1 MVTETASNPTSSGV
15 RAFTGPRR
23 ASHGAGFWIV
33 AIAFVVAMAFCTVP
47 TPLYPLYQQR
57 DGFATSMITVIFAA
71 YAVGVMA
78 SLYLAGHVSDWL
90 GRRSVILVSVLVE
103 ALSAVLFLLWSD
115 PAGLIVA
122 RFISGVGIGALTATA
137 TAHLAE
143 LRAVARPEENS
154 GWANTVATVVNTGGL
169 ALGPIIGGV
178 LAQYVIAPLTVPYLV
193 FLGLLIVSAI
203 GVAFVPETIER
214 AEERPAYR
222 PQRISLPP
230 DARGRFFAAAVGAAA
245 AFSVFGVFTS
255 LTATFVSGTLHVTSH
270 VAAGAIVFGVMGAAA
285 AAQLLFGRTAARRKL
300 LWGVLL
306 MAGGLLGIAASSL
319 LLSIAL
325 FVVAGVV
332 SGAGVGLVFG
342 SAIGVAASLA
352 PVDRRGEVLAGM
364 FLWAYAGLTVPVVA
378 VGIALSYF
386 GAQEVMIAF
395 SFAVLI
401 VVVISGVAM
410 LKRR

>member
-1 MVTETASNPTSSGV
+1 MPIPNASLVTQQK
-15 RAFTGPRR
+15 RR
-23 ASHGAGFWIV
+23 VSHGTGFWVI
-33 AIAFVVAMAFCTVP
+33 AIAFVVSMAFCTVP

-78 SLYLAGHVSDWL
+78 SLYLAGHISDWL
-90 GRRSVILVSVLVE
+90 GRRRVILASVLVE
-103 ALSAVLFLLWSD
+103 ALSAALFLVWND

-122 RFISGVGIGALTATA
+122 RFISGVGVGALTATA
-137 TAHLAE
+137 TAHLSE
-143 LRAVARPEENS
+143 LRAVARPAEN
-154 GWANTVATVVNTGGL
+154 GERANIIATVVNTGGL

-178 LAQYVIAPLTVPYLV
+178 LAQYVVGPLLVPYLV
-193 FLGLLIVSAI
+193 FLGLLILCAI
-203 GVAFVPETIER
+203 GVAFVPETVER

-222 PQRISLPP
+222 PQRVSLPP
-230 DARGRFFAAAVGAAA
+230 DARGSFFAAAVGAAA

-270 VAAGAIVFGVMGAAA
+270 VAAGSIVFGVMGAAA
-285 AAQLLFGRTAARRKL
+285 AAQILFGSTAPRRKL
-300 LWGVLL
+300 QIGVAM
-306 MAGGLLGIAASSL
+306 MAVGLLGIAAASL
-319 LLSIAL
+319 LLSIEL
-325 FVVAGVV
+325 FVVAGIA

-352 PVDRRGEVLAGM
+352 PAQRRGEVLAGM

-386 GAQEVMIAF
+386 GAQGVMIVF
-395 SFAVLI
+395 SFAVLVI
-401 VVVISGVAM
+401 VLGSGVAM

>member
-1 MVTETASNPTSSGV
+1 
-15 RAFTGPRR
+15 
-23 ASHGAGFWIV
+23 
-33 AIAFVVAMAFCTVP
+33 
-47 TPLYPLYQQR
+47 LYPLYQQR

-78 SLYLAGHVSDWL
+78 SLYLAGHISDWL
-90 GRRSVILVSVLVE
+90 GRRRVILASVLVE
-103 ALSAVLFLLWSD
+103 ALSAALFLVWND

-122 RFISGVGIGALTATA
+122 RFISGVGVGALTATA
-137 TAHLAE
+137 TAHLSE
-143 LRAVARPEENS
+143 LRAVARPAEN
-154 GWANTVATVVNTGGL
+154 GERANIIATVVNTGGL

-178 LAQYVIAPLTVPYLV
+178 LAQYVVGPLLVPYLV
-193 FLGLLIVSAI
+193 FLGLLILCAI
-203 GVAFVPETIER
+203 GVAFVPETVER

-222 PQRISLPP
+222 PQRVSLPP
-230 DARGRFFAAAVGAAA
+230 DARGSFFAAAVGAAA

-270 VAAGAIVFGVMGAAA
+270 VAAGSIVFGVMGAAA
-285 AAQLLFGRTAARRKL
+285 AAQILFGSTAPRRKL
-300 LWGVLL
+300 QIGVAM
-306 MAGGLLGIAASSL
+306 MAVGLLGIAAASL
-319 LLSIAL
+319 LLSIEL
-325 FVVAGVV
+325 FVVAGIA

-352 PVDRRGEVLAGM
+352 PAQRRGEVLAGM

-386 GAQEVMIAF
+386 GAQGVMIVF
-395 SFAVLI
+395 SFAVLVI
-401 VVVISGVAM
+401 VLGSGVAM